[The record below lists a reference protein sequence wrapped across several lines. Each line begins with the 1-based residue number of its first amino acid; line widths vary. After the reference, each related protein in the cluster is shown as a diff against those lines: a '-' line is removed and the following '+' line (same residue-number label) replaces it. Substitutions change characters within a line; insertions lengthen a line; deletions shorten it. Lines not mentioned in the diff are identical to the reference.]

1 MDEIKDRRYTREITS
16 EYATR
21 FISWGPPETWDL
33 DQFKT
38 LENMILESTNVMVN
52 ANTLKRFFQQRTGNP
67 QLATR
72 DALCRFLGYAGYTD
86 FVRKKTRIEDAANAA
101 ATQRLDEDAPETEP
115 ALSTPPPVH
124 TPPAPTPAPVAA
136 APAKTQRSGRTY
148 IYLLSAAL
156 LIVCGYLLYILKI
169 KELYTDYLLS
179 KIEFSVSDPKG
190 ANPLTVTFSYSIP
203 SPLLKDMKLV
213 YEEANGDTAEKL
225 LTHNEGKVNATY
237 IYEGDGFC
245 YLRYKDR
252 TIKTIKV
259 ENRRLGW
266 SIHTRNERKG
276 IFRTVP
282 IGQAFHKEGYLSLPL
297 DSVVP
302 EARPGHLFVSYIYYK
317 EKLVDGDNFMFEAR
331 VRNAP
336 QDFAIPRSDVM
347 MYMLSDTGM
356 HGFALNE
363 AGYAYIKFISGEKS
377 IKGDEYNLSKF
388 NFDASQWHVMGI
400 RVENK
405 HSSFYLDGEKIFQIA
420 YTKPIGTA
428 NELILRF
435 KGCGAVDY
443 VKVNKLD
450 GQVIYEQNFDTKLP

>member
-101 ATQRLDEDAPETEP
+101 SVQRLEEDVHETAS
-115 ALSTPPPVH
+115 ALSAPPPVH
-124 TPPAPTPAPVAA
+124 TTPAHTPAPVAA
-136 APAKTQRSGRTY
+136 PARTQRSGRAY

-169 KELYTDYLLS
+169 KDLYTDYLLS

-252 TIKTIKV
+252 TIKTITV

-443 VKVNKLD
+443 VKVNQLN